1 MSKQKLIDFHIHYL
15 AESFSEELI
24 LRTMD
29 GLGIEKSIVIATP
42 DHPRYTAMQLTGTNH
57 SVFELTS
64 RHRDR
69 LMMAAYIDP
78 RNVMEGQT
86 TIEHYYQQGVRLV
99 KIWPGHG
106 FSPDDPMI
114 WPIWEKIN
122 ALKMGVIL
130 HSGSL
135 GVRPEL
141 PLSVRRS
148 TGFNAKFGQPFL
160 LDAPARCFPDITF
173 VIAHAAYPWTLEA
186 LEMAFM
192 FENIY
197 IDFSCGLGYEAYNLI
212 DRLRPGR
219 LAWERFLFG
228 SDTAGNAKAF
238 VDKWMELM
246 KNPFFVPHAED
257 FFYHNGRRLL
267 EQTGAW

>member
-1 MSKQKLIDFHIHYL
+1 MKIIDFHIHYMPECVPEEKML
-15 AESFSEELI
+15 AA
-24 LRTMD
+24 MD
-29 GLGIEKSIVIATP
+29 ACSVEKSLVLATP
-42 DHPRYTAMQLTGTNH
+42 EHERYLSMGLTGGNEQ
-57 SVFELTS
+57 VLELC
-64 RHRDR
+64 RRYPER
-69 LMMAAYIDP
+69 FIPACYIEP
-78 RNVMEGQT
+78 RNVMEAQT
-86 TIEHYYQQGVRLV
+86 QIKKFHAAGVRWL

-106 FSPDDPMI
+106 FSPDDPMLY
-114 WPIWEKIN
+114 PVWEVAN
-122 ALKMGVIL
+122 ELAMGIIL

-141 PLSVRRS
+141 PLAVRRS

-186 LEMAFM
+186 LEMSFM

-212 DRLRPGR
+212 ERLRPER

-238 VDKWMELM
+238 VDKWTELM
-246 KNPFFVPHAED
+246 ENSFFAPHAEG
-257 FFYHNGRRLL
+257 FFYRNGQKLL
-267 EQTGAW
+267 EKTGT